1 MITKQFPMS
10 EDNSRKK
17 GLDTVAVL
25 FLSVLGWAVA
35 VVLSVAGGFS
45 AKHLGFSNMIA
56 AQVSLGLFGLAGGF
70 SHSLLIRAVG
80 GKVSRKQDLFLSI
93 VWALSCIGGVTPLFF
108 TFGTELKMAVLSFY
122 SFAVFGALG
131 GAATA
136 FVLRSSF
143 DNASSRDVVPCTLLW
158 AFSFGLA
165 SVTSEIIGEELQ
177 TFLPAL
183 IAWSVAFGTMALIIG
198 VGGGYSIVNFLRA
211 GSDGRQT
218 FKGSGIDYR
227 VSSEEK
233 NKRHILVLILLSVPF
248 YLNDFSD
255 IYVTDWRLWILIDYT
270 AVKLF
275 PLLVVLWLIC
285 SKKMHPSEFGL
296 TPQPL
301 IPFVTAFL
309 IGTLAVTFILQNGYL
324 TLSKFPGYPSL
335 GGMPEIES
343 PLWNWIDLTF
353 GLLMVGIFEEL
364 VFRGYLHTFLT
375 RYIQHPLIII
385 GISAIGFGFIHWSG
399 GFHKVMV
406 TSASGAVFMLIYLR
420 TRSLPAIMLAHFV
433 VNFMEF
439 SNVIPKYIFRFL

>member
-1 MITKQFPMS
+1 MS
-10 EDNSRKK
+10 EENPGKK
-17 GLDTVAVL
+17 RPDTVTIL

-45 AKHLGFSNMIA
+45 AKHLGFSNLIA
-56 AQVSLGLFGLAGGF
+56 AQVSLGLFGLAGGL
-70 SHSLLIRAVG
+70 SHSLLIRAVVG
-80 GKVSRKQDLFLSI
+80 RVSWKQDLFLSI

-122 SFAVFGALG
+122 SFTIFGALG
-131 GAATA
+131 GVATA
-136 FVLRSSF
+136 FVLRSF
-143 DNASSRDVVPCTLLW
+143 FANASSRDLLPCTLLW

-165 SVTSEIIGEELQ
+165 SVTSEIIGERLQ
-177 TFLPAL
+177 AFLPAL

-198 VGGGYSIVNFLRA
+198 VGGGYSIVKFLGA
-211 GSDGRQT
+211 GSDGRQV

-227 VSSEEK
+227 VSSQEK
-233 NKRHILVLILLSVPF
+233 NKRHILVLILLAVPF

-255 IYVTDWRLWILIDYT
+255 IYVTDWRFWILVDYT

-285 SKKMHPSEFGL
+285 SKKMQPSEFGL

-301 IPFVTAFL
+301 ISFATAFL
-309 IGTLAVTFILQNGYL
+309 IGTLAVTFILQNGYM
-324 TLSKFPGYPSL
+324 TLSKFPGYPAL

-343 PLWNWIDLTF
+343 PLWNWIDLTL

-420 TRSLPAIMLAHFV
+420 TRSLPSIMLAHFV
-433 VNFMEF
+433 VNFIEF